1 MILRSFAVP
10 GWKRDARPWAES
22 LPPAS
27 RATSTATSSSTIS
40 FAPMCRLRLPSEPLL
55 AMLEGFSRRMAA
67 YAIRRRPVGD
77 LPDYRPVALARLIE
91 GAEAANEQDHAG
103 KRRRARK
110 HHPQQAGE
118 QDHGKTTAASE
129 PSSTKS
135 PRTGRKITL
144 KLVTAMPPRCGSGAA
159 ARPRLGQNSRTTGR
173 CR

>member
-1 MILRSFAVP
+1 
-10 GWKRDARPWAES
+10 
-22 LPPAS
+22 
-27 RATSTATSSSTIS
+27 
-40 FAPMCRLRLPSEPLL
+40 MCRLRLPSEPLL

-173 CR
+173 CRALRRSRTCRTPTTSPRQQISACSPGLALTADEQQGP